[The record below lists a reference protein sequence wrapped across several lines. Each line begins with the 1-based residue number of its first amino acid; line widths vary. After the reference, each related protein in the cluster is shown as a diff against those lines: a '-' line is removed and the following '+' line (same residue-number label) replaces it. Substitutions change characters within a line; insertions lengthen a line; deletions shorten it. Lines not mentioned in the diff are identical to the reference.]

1 MANQNIGTPRLY
13 IDKSIYFRATG
24 QFAPE
29 TDFEANFTDLNPSH
43 ITQYNFSF
51 GIDMPTFGS
60 PLNYVAFLGH
70 DIGKMYV
77 ERMNP
82 DGSGGYDK
90 LLVGTEVVNYS
101 SPGEGWIPNTDLA
114 GYSIIQFPNNNTYE
128 IIRAWV
134 RGKGEIEGDTPGYL
148 GAISIGQ
155 YYEMP
160 HSPELSLT
168 LGHEYK
174 GITKQTTMGGS
185 TLTNTNYYK
194 PPKWGDLE
202 AWQLGGIPRK
212 YSGRRVWDLSFN
224 YLNDEDLEPA
234 HYNMDESTTENTWRA
249 NWFSNVLHYT
259 MGGALPFIFQPNKD
273 ATYTPS
279 NGEITAIPEFA
290 ICRFDMDTFSREQV
304 ANSVYNIKV
313 KIKESW

>member
-1 MANQNIGTPRLY
+1 MAYQNVSTPRFY
-13 IDKSIYFRATG
+13 IDKSIYFRTIG
-24 QFAPE
+24 QFTPE
-29 TDFEANFTDLNPSH
+29 TDFEANFTDLNPTH
-43 ITQYNFSF
+43 TITYTTSF
-51 GIDMPTFGS
+51 GVDMPTFGS

-70 DIGKMYV
+70 DAGRMYT
-77 ERMNP
+77 EWMNA
-82 DGSGGYDK
+82 SGGTTYEM
-90 LLVGTEVVNYS
+90 GQEEIVNYHGS
-101 SPGEGWIPNTDLA
+101 QDFTMG
-114 GYSIIQFPNNNTYE
+114 GYTILEFPYDATYPT
-128 IIRAWV
+128 IRAWV
-134 RGKGEIEGDTPGYL
+134 SDAGGGTYM
-148 GAISIGQ
+148 GAISIGN
-155 YYEMP
+155 YYDMP